1 MNEMSEIRYNKIL
14 SEIKT
19 LNYLLDK
26 CGERIILN
34 KVNNF
39 FTNEELFLFLNNRV
53 KELKDKILNLYKL
66 LGV

>member
-1 MNEMSEIRYNKIL
+1 MHEIRYNKIL

-53 KELKDKILNLYKL
+53 KEIKDRILNLVVL
-66 LGV
+66 FGG

>member
-19 LNYLLDK
+19 LTYLLDK

-34 KVNNF
+34 KVKNF
-39 FTNEELFLFLNNRV
+39 FTNEELFFFLNNRIT
-53 KELKDKILNLYKL
+53 ELMDKILNLREL